1 MLIEVEPLTDIIKL
15 TLQTAYV
22 KHLDTPT
29 NLLIIAK
36 PESGKTSAMTT
47 FDIKGTF
54 TTNNLT
60 QAVIVSKFLPM
71 IENKNLKHLIIP
83 DIINCIGKDI
93 KTRKGFLNM
102 IKTLVEEGIT
112 SLDTFHMRTHK
123 VYDPPVKCGLITA
136 ITSDSYY
143 GEYNPITQRTEGGVK
158 HYWKRIGLLSRFMPF
173 SYAYEFAK
181 IRKIF
186 KFIESEEGGKSTVDG
201 KIKRRTVV
209 VKGNPLLFAQLEM
222 LSTSIGKEVGGY
234 GIRPQ
239 KNLQA
244 LVKAHALLNG
254 RTEIA
259 QEDVDKILQLG
270 NWMNYHF
277 NPL

>member
-1 MLIEVEPLTDIIKL
+1 MLIEVDPLMDIIKL

-22 KHLDTPT
+22 KDLDTPT

-71 IENKNLKHLIIP
+71 IENQKLKHLIIP
-83 DIINCIGKDI
+83 DIINCIGKDAR
-93 KTRKGFLNM
+93 TRKGFLNM
-102 IKTLVEEGIT
+102 VKTLIEEGIT
-112 SLDTFHMRTHK
+112 SLDTFHMRTNK
-123 VYDPPVKCGLITA
+123 VYNPPVKCGLITA
-136 ITSDSYY
+136 ITSDSYRGY
-143 GEYNPITQRTEGGVK
+143 YNSEKERWEGGVK
-158 HYWKRIGLLSRFMPF
+158 QIWRKTGLLSRFMPF
-173 SYAYEFAK
+173 SYEYEFAK

-186 KFIESEEGGKSTVDG
+186 KFIESEECGKSTFDG

-234 GIRPQ
+234 GYSGVHYKSRC
-239 KNLQA
+239 A
-244 LVKAHALLNG
+244 FG
-254 RTEIA
+254 F
-259 QEDVDKILQLG
+259 G
-270 NWMNYHF
+270 
-277 NPL
+277 